1 MTRISLDSDI
11 HPLSDFRSKFASF
24 INQVRTTKRPIV
36 ITQHGRSSAVLMD
49 VSEYERMVDKFE
61 LVKDIETATKQL
73 DDGKG
78 IPHEQVR
85 KRLTTRVHA

>member
-1 MTRISLDSDI
+1 MSRISLDSDI
-11 HPLSDFRSKFASF
+11 HPLSDFRSNFASF
-24 INQVRTTKRPIV
+24 IDQIHNTKRPIV

-61 LVKDIETATKQL
+61 LIKDVETATKQL
-73 DDGKG
+73 KNGHG

-85 KRLTTRVHA
+85 KRLKERFRA